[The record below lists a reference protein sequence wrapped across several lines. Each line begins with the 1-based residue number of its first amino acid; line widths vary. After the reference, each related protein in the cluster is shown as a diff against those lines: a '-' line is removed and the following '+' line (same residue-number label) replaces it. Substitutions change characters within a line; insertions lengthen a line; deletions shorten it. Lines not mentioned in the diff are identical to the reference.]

1 MRERNT
7 ETSPRRNSH
16 RSPALGGGLRMI
28 TPLVPNQTAARAL
41 LLALC
46 ALVALAWTGSVRAQI
61 AADSSGST
69 PRMLTMISGGAP
81 LRLTV
86 DRSLGQERVGPM
98 FGNVML
104 GYLLP
109 SGRLQ
114 HGFGVG
120 ASWNATH
127 DGGYTTPV
135 YAFDQVALMPSYLAY
150 YQLNPDVFGIG
161 HIGLPVLVR
170 GGPSAG
176 LELGAALAYRVLA
189 GTGIFAGIDLN
200 SHIARGLS
208 VFASLELGVVI
219 DYEVLP

>member
-7 ETSPRRNSH
+7 ETSRRFH
-16 RSPALGGGLRMI
+16 DPQRRVPIPAA
-28 TPLVPNQTAARAL
+28 VRAQ

-46 ALVALAWTGSVRAQI
+46 ALTLCWSGAASAQVQVPVTE
-61 AADSSGST
+61 SSPM
-69 PRMLTMISGGAP
+69 PRMLTLISGGAP

-86 DRSLGQERVGPM
+86 DRELGQERLGPL

-104 GYLLP
+104 GYVLP
-109 SGRLQ
+109 GGRLQ
-114 HGFGVG
+114 HGFGVS

-135 YAFDQVALMPSYLAY
+135 YALDQVAVMPAYLAY
-150 YQLNPDVFGIG
+150 YHLSPDVFGIG
-161 HIGLPVLVR
+161 HLGVPVLVR

-176 LELGAALAYRVLA
+176 VQVGAALAYRVFA
-189 GTGIFAGIDLN
+189 GTGVFAGLDLS
-200 SHIARGLS
+200 SHIARGFNL
-208 VFASLELGVVI
+208 FASLELGVVV